1 MFAQLSVVVF
11 VHRINELN
19 YLQFGRRVGATHV
32 HQGALYEFFDLVS
45 VEKAVSVGVVLEED
59 EVDGLLDLVRC
70 VADLVRLGVGLVLCE
85 FAVEAGERALVL
97 ALGGFQGSLGGFDGA
112 EVAQRLG
119 LEGLF
124 GVGTQ
129 PTLWRSAAFYL

>member
-1 MFAQLSVVVF
+1 M
-11 VHRINELN
+11 
-19 YLQFGRRVGATHV
+19 GATHV